1 MKIRINAAAIIVLTG
16 IFSTAHAVDAY
27 VDQFISYKNASQNDA
42 NLLGFQNGTPGTL
55 INVSGALATGAPTYG
70 EWVAVQSGYE
80 AIYSFTGQKATTGL
94 NIYSVANGAN
104 ESAEIYGRLNST
116 DSWSFLGMAYEPLTS
131 SGYSAQSSFINL
143 SGFSNGIA
151 QVKVRSLS
159 DGGWSPGYDLMGIQ
173 GQGMVA
179 APVPE
184 PETYALMGLGLT
196 ALLVNRRRKIN
207 VE

>member
-1 MKIRINAAAIIVLTG
+1 MNIRRNAAAIVVLSSL
-16 IFSTAHAVDAY
+16 FSSAYAVDAY
-27 VDQFISYKNASQNDA
+27 VDQFISYKDAGQNNA

-55 INVSGALATGAPTYG
+55 INVSGNLASGAPTYG
-70 EWVAVQSGYE
+70 EWVAIQNGYE

-116 DSWSFLGMAYEPLTS
+116 DNWSLLGMAYEPLTS
-131 SGYSAQSSFINL
+131 SGYSAQASFINL
-143 SGFSNGIA
+143 SGFSNGIG
-151 QVKVRSLS
+151 QVKVKSLS

-184 PETYALMGLGLT
+184 PETYALMGLGLI
-196 ALLVNRRRKIN
+196 ALLANRRRKIN
-207 VE
+207 AK